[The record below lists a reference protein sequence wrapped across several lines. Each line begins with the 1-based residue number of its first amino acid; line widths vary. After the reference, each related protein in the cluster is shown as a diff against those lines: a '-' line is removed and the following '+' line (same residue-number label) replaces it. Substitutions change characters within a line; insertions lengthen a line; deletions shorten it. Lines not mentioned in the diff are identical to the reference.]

1 MWMTSRSDLVAN
13 MDASRRFS
21 SVALILEDESQRGLI
36 VKASYK
42 PYWTF
47 PGGIIDPGETPKQA
61 AIREAHEEVGIMV
74 DQALLEFVAIVNRK
88 GTRDTYQFLFKAKL
102 PKGAAEN
109 LTLQANEIADAVF
122 VSKEEVK
129 QAGRPYGRV
138 IQHWVDGA
146 TGYIEQV
153 FDDIKG

>member
-1 MWMTSRSDLVAN
+1 MNSRQDLVAA

-21 SVALILEDESQRGLI
+21 SVALILEDENERALI

-61 AIREAHEEVGIMV
+61 AVREISEEVGITV
-74 DQALLEFVAIVNRK
+74 DETLLEFVAVVNRK
-88 GTRDTYQFLFKAKL
+88 GSSDTYQFLFKAKL
-102 PKGAAEN
+102 PKDAAEKI
-109 LTLQANEIADAVF
+109 TLQANEIVDAVF

-138 IQHWVDGA
+138 IQHWVDGT